1 MMGPTTE
8 VREVQRFGRRSI
20 AVLCFALVVAASPGV
35 ARADEPT
42 YENAGLGAASALSSL
57 IYGPFKVAMAI
68 SGLIVGGLAY
78 PLSGGDADITMKVIN
93 TSVRGDY
100 VVTPSNLRGDQ
111 PLEFFGR
118 TPEDTVYGQAPE
130 EGGYQNPPPVSSSG
144 YGS

>member
-1 MMGPTTE
+1 MQM
-8 VREVQRFGRRSI
+8 FDRRHV
-20 AVLCFALVVAASPGV
+20 AWLALALVVVATSPGI
-35 ARADEPT
+35 ARAEDSSQTPT
-42 YENAGLGAASALSSL
+42 YESGGLGAAAALCSL
-57 IYGPFKVAMAI
+57 LYGPAKVTMAI

-78 PLSGGDADITMKVIN
+78 PLSGGDSDITMKVIN
-93 TSVRGDY
+93 RSVRGDY

-130 EGGYQNPPPVSSSG
+130 ESGYQSPPAVSSKGSG